1 VNKAVVILPT
11 YNEVE
16 NISVILDK
24 LIKLPCKLDILI
36 IDDNSQDGTID
47 VVKNFMKT
55 YDNISLIVRVNEKG
69 LGTALKRGY
78 KEAYERGYN
87 IAIQMDADLQH
98 PPEIIPNL
106 ISLIEN
112 GYDVVIA
119 SRYIE
124 GGGVSSWSLYRRVV
138 SRFANLYAKI
148 ILGLRTKDVTSGFR
162 AFSRKALAFLYDLNL
177 RSKGFMIQV
186 ETLYNLER
194 NGFKVIEYP
203 FIFRERIKGS
213 SKLKIRVILEFFLNI
228 PLLRFR
234 GTRF

>member
-1 VNKAVVILPT
+1 MSKAVVILPT

-16 NISVILDK
+16 NIGVILDK
-24 LIKLPCKLDILI
+24 LIKLPCELDILV

-47 VVKNFMKT
+47 VIKNFMKT
-55 YDNISLIVRVNEKG
+55 YDNISLIVRVNERG
-69 LGTALKRGY
+69 LGTALQRGY
-78 KEAYERGYN
+78 KEAYERGYD

-124 GGGVSSWSLYRRVV
+124 GGGVSNWSLYRRVV
-138 SRFANLYAKI
+138 SRLANLYAKI

-162 AFSRKALAFLYDLNL
+162 AFGRKALAFLYDLNL
-177 RSKGFMIQV
+177 RSKGFIIQV
-186 ETLYNLER
+186 ETLYNLEKK
-194 NGFKVIEYP
+194 GFKVIEYP
-203 FIFRERIKGS
+203 FIFKERIKGV
-213 SKLKIRVILEFFLNI
+213 SKLKIKVILEFFLNI

-234 GTRF
+234 GT